1 MRFRVELIATGGT
14 IAMAGSPARPAISAE
29 DLLAAVPQLANVAEL
44 RVRELSN
51 VPGASLTPAL
61 AARAIAA
68 ASEAVRDGAAGA
80 VITQGTDTIEET
92 GELADLIWPHEEPL
106 VVTGAIRAGGSLSS
120 DGPLNLLDSVRA
132 ACSPSARGAG
142 PLVVFDGTVHPA
154 GQVVKSHT
162 WASDAFASESPLGHV
177 REGAL
182 RLLRPPARER
192 APVASP
198 EEAAAA
204 ALDGYVP
211 ILAAA
216 AGMDARPLDSL
227 REDGAAA
234 LVLVALGAGHL
245 PPAMLPGVDRALV
258 AGLPLVVCARPE
270 RGGTL
275 QSTYGF
281 EGSETDLA
289 RRGVV
294 LAGAASPWKARVR
307 LLVALGLGRPP
318 RSLFE
323 S

>member
-1 MRFRVELIATGGT
+1 
-14 IAMAGSPARPAISAE
+14 
-29 DLLAAVPQLANVAEL
+29 
-44 RVRELSN
+44 
-51 VPGASLTPAL
+51 
-61 AARAIAA
+61 
-68 ASEAVRDGAAGA
+68 
-80 VITQGTDTIEET
+80 
-92 GELADLIWPHEEPL
+92 
-106 VVTGAIRAGGSLSS
+106 
-120 DGPLNLLDSVRA
+120 
-132 ACSPSARGAG
+132 
-142 PLVVFDGTVHPA
+142 VVFDGTVHPA
-154 GQVVKSHT
+154 GQAVKSHT
-162 WASDAFASESPLGHV
+162 WASDAFASESPLGHM

-198 EEAAAA
+198 EDAAAA
-204 ALDGYVP
+204 ALDDYVP

-227 REDGAAA
+227 REDGTAA

-245 PPAMLPGVDRALV
+245 PPEMLPGVDRAL
-258 AGLPLVVCARPE
+258 AARLPLVVCARPE

-289 RRGVV
+289 RRGVI

-307 LLVALGLGRPP
+307 LLVALGLGRQP